1 MFSPGVLSSF
11 PLPVRNQVVLL
22 PPGLEKNTIPAPQA
36 GLERKNRKHEKKNIL
51 SSICKE
57 TLSPCSLQENAE
69 SKHSA
74 VTLLKHCSSAIYLAH
89 QTTVQST
96 SNYHMLII
104 NAIKLTIPSHKP
116 QLVTQLAKLLPKFN
130 NSWES
135 LLLTW
140 GHFWPRTKKPT
151 VSSYQQ
157 KHSGSYPR
165 LEIHNMIGL
174 PDLFQTWH
182 GF

>member
-11 PLPVRNQVVLL
+11 PLPVRNQIVLL

-104 NAIKLTIPSHKP
+104 DAIKLTIPSHSLSHNWQSFFLSLTTP
-116 QLVTQLAKLLPKFN
+116 
-130 NSWES
+130 ES
-135 LLLTW
+135 
-140 GHFWPRTKKPT
+140 HC
-151 VSSYQQ
+151 Y
-157 KHSGSYPR
+157 
-165 LEIHNMIGL
+165 
-174 PDLFQTWH
+174 
-182 GF
+182 